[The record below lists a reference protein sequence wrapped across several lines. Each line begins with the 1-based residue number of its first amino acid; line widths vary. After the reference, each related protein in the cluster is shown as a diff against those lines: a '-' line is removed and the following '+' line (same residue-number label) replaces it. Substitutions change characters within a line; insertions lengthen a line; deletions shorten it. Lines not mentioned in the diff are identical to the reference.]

1 MATVTR
7 VLVNAVSSIKTSVIN
22 ISKLAVSNTNTTKLK
37 LDDLAY
43 KSRTKLQTTI
53 SSSLVTLASNKTK
66 LSDLVQ
72 TTKLKTA
79 YSLGVFFTETNK
91 IAIKAIAR
99 SKLAAAVD
107 YVKQTKLFN
116 IVQPGK
122 AVLQLSYKKTA
133 LDISTRKTALE
144 FNYLSKLKATYILG
158 AFIIAWGRIQQDAV
172 LAVERI
178 ILQFAKNLGEEV
190 GVSDRIDVL
199 SGYDRVTIDSTITSD
214 SVSIIAGSRI
224 NDTSYIFESVSI
236 TSGYNYNTTDFI
248 TPTDDFD
255 GITSVDDD
263 QVALIGNNVFDTVS
277 ITDSINTISNYTT
290 VFTDTAL
297 IGDSVS
303 VLNSYNREVIDN
315 VATLDDLVSAE
326 NQYYLNTS
334 DAFFI
339 TDVVNTLKLYS
350 RSNIDTVDIADSI
363 DTSSSF
369 IVNSIDN
376 LSTTDSVATSVIKN
390 TSDIVTS
397 NDSAYFYIEP
407 IVIDQTSITDQ
418 INIFSDYIF
427 NTQDTVTTTDD
438 YYGLANIDDDQIAFV
453 GKSILDTIGILDNVN
468 TISDYSSTVL
478 ETAATISDVIIP
490 SLSILLFYYDTVSIT
505 DNINTTSNYIPV
517 FTDTALI
524 NDSISRLSSYN
535 PEVIDNVATLDDL
548 VSAEN
553 QYYLNTSDAFF
564 TTDVVSTLKLYSRSN
579 TDNVG
584 ITDSID
590 TLSLFIGISTDS
602 LTTTDS
608 VTILN
613 NYLKDIADVVTGN
626 DTAYFYIEP
635 TVIDQTSITDQIN
648 IVSYYI
654 FNTQD
659 TVTTTD
665 DYYGLANIDDDQI
678 AFVGKSILDTIGIL
692 DNVNTISDYSS
703 TVLETATISD
713 TIIPFLLTTL
723 FYYDTATLVDS
734 MLVKT
739 DKSTIDS
746 ISLSDISTA
755 GVGKS
760 APDFIAVS
768 GYIQVLSHD
777 YTLGDYVDLG
787 YTGSIILEEAG

>member
-1 MATVTR
+1 MEQAKELSMATVTR
-7 VLVNAVSSIKTSVIN
+7 VLVNAVSSIKTSIIN

-37 LDDLAY
+37 LDELAY

-91 IAIKAIAR
+91 IAITAIAR
-99 SKLAAAVD
+99 SKLATVIN
-107 YVKQTKLFN
+107 YVKRTKLSN
-116 IVQPGK
+116 IVQSGK
-122 AVLQLSYKKTA
+122 AVLQLSYKKTT

-158 AFIIAWGRIQQDAV
+158 AFIVAWGRIQQDAV

-214 SVSIIAGSRI
+214 SVSIIASSTI
-224 NDTSYIFESVSI
+224 SDISYIFESVSI

-315 VATLDDLVSAE
+315 VAILHDLVSAE
-326 NQYYLNTS
+326 NQYYWNTS

-339 TDVVNTLKLYS
+339 TDVVSTLKFYS
-350 RSNIDTVDIADSI
+350 SSNTDNIDITDSI
-363 DTSSSF
+363 DTLSLFITSSTDSLATTDNVT
-369 IVNSIDN
+369 ILNNYLRNIADVVTGIDN
-376 LSTTDSVATSVIKN
+376 I
-390 TSDIVTS
+390 
-397 NDSAYFYIEP
+397 YFYIEP
-407 IVIDQTSITDQ
+407 VVIDQTNITDQ
-418 INIFSDYIF
+418 ISVFSEYIFS
-427 NTQDTVTTTDD
+427 THDTVTTTDD

-453 GKSILDTIGILDNVN
+453 GKSILDTIDVLDNVS
-468 TISDYSSTVL
+468 TVSDYS
-478 ETAATISDVIIP
+478 P
-490 SLSILLFYYDTVSIT
+490 
-505 DNINTTSNYIPV
+505 
-517 FTDTALI
+517 
-524 NDSISRLSSYN
+524 
-535 PEVIDNVATLDDL
+535 
-548 VSAEN
+548 
-553 QYYLNTSDAFF
+553 
-564 TTDVVSTLKLYSRSN
+564 
-579 TDNVG
+579 
-584 ITDSID
+584 
-590 TLSLFIGISTDS
+590 
-602 LTTTDS
+602 
-608 VTILN
+608 
-613 NYLKDIADVVTGN
+613 
-626 DTAYFYIEP
+626 
-635 TVIDQTSITDQIN
+635 
-648 IVSYYI
+648 
-654 FNTQD
+654 
-659 TVTTTD
+659 
-665 DYYGLANIDDDQI
+665 
-678 AFVGKSILDTIGIL
+678 
-692 DNVNTISDYSS
+692 

-713 TIIPFLLTTL
+713 VVIPFLLTTL

-739 DKSTIDS
+739 DKATIDS
-746 ISLSDISTA
+746 ISLSDVSTA

-760 APDFIAVS
+760 VSDSIAAS